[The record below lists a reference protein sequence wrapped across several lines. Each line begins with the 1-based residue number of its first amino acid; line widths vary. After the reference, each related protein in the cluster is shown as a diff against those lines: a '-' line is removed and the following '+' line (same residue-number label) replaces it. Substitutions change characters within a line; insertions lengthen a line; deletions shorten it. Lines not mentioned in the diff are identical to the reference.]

1 MTNDITHNGVV
12 DRIEGNH
19 IYVRVMQSSACETC
33 VAKGNCSTHE
43 SKEKLVDVVSPPD
56 GFNVGDRVLVR
67 ASAAMGMKAVVLAYV
82 IPLFII
88 VAMLVLVIW
97 VGCSELVAVV
107 AALSA
112 VAVYYAVLYLRR
124 GSISRK
130 FSFTVE
136 HL

>member
-12 DRIEGNH
+12 ARIEGNH

-33 VAKGNCSTHE
+33 VAKGSCSTHE
-43 SKEKLVDVVSPPD
+43 SKEKLIDVVSPSA
-56 GFNVGDRVLVR
+56 GFAVGDRVLVR

-82 IPLFII
+82 IPLVII
-88 VAMLVLVIW
+88 IAVLVLVIKA
-97 VGCSELVAVV
+97 GSSELAAVV

-124 GSISRK
+124 GSIRKK
-130 FSFTVE
+130 FSFSIE
-136 HL
+136 HV